1 MPISLR
7 HSAPSFRI
15 STRVA
20 TDLLLFVEFL
30 LVVAG
35 AAAAKLVYVT
45 AFLDSSQILQ
55 PYLIAGIA
63 GGLLTAYMLRN
74 QGLSEPS
81 AVLQGASTWVKTVIA
96 IGGAFLLL
104 IAIGFLLKIS
114 ADYSRGWLLTWFA
127 IVCAT
132 VPLYRAGAA
141 RALQWL
147 AVTGHTERRIAI
159 VATEEAGRRLA
170 EQFMDMPG
178 VRLAGVFDARAQ
190 AALADLIAMG
200 QRNEVDEVIVAVSHV
215 EGAELASLMEALG
228 VLPADVWLCPPE
240 IAFDMRIRSI
250 GRLGTVSLLQVTPKP
265 INDWGYIAKA
275 ALDYSVG
282 ALALVLSAPV
292 MLAIAAAIKLEG
304 PGPVFFRQ
312 RRHGY
317 NERVIDVFKFRT
329 MSVTE
334 NGDTIVQARAGDP
347 RVTRVGRFLR
357 STSLDELPQLF
368 NVLRGEMSLVG
379 PRPHALAHNFY
390 YREKLQ
396 RYANRHR
403 VKPGITGWAQI
414 NGMRGPTE
422 TPEKMR
428 KRVELDLFYI
438 ENWSIWLDLKILA
451 LTPLRGFIHKNAL

>member
-1 MPISLR
+1 
-7 HSAPSFRI
+7 
-15 STRVA
+15 
-20 TDLLLFVEFL
+20 
-30 LVVAG
+30 
-35 AAAAKLVYVT
+35 
-45 AFLDSSQILQ
+45 
-55 PYLIAGIA
+55 
-63 GGLLTAYMLRN
+63 
-74 QGLSEPS
+74 
-81 AVLQGASTWVKTVIA
+81 
-96 IGGAFLLL
+96 
-104 IAIGFLLKIS
+104 
-114 ADYSRGWLLTWFA
+114 
-127 IVCAT
+127 
-132 VPLYRAGAA
+132 
-141 RALQWL
+141 
-147 AVTGHTERRIAI
+147 
-159 VATEEAGRRLA
+159 
-170 EQFMDMPG
+170 
-178 VRLAGVFDARAQ
+178 VFDARAQ

>member
-1 MPISLR
+1 
-7 HSAPSFRI
+7 
-15 STRVA
+15 
-20 TDLLLFVEFL
+20 
-30 LVVAG
+30 
-35 AAAAKLVYVT
+35 
-45 AFLDSSQILQ
+45 
-55 PYLIAGIA
+55 
-63 GGLLTAYMLRN
+63 
-74 QGLSEPS
+74 
-81 AVLQGASTWVKTVIA
+81 
-96 IGGAFLLL
+96 
-104 IAIGFLLKIS
+104 
-114 ADYSRGWLLTWFA
+114 
-127 IVCAT
+127 
-132 VPLYRAGAA
+132 
-141 RALQWL
+141 
-147 AVTGHTERRIAI
+147 
-159 VATEEAGRRLA
+159 
-170 EQFMDMPG
+170 
-178 VRLAGVFDARAQ
+178 
-190 AALADLIAMG
+190 
-200 QRNEVDEVIVAVSHV
+200 
-215 EGAELASLMEALG
+215 
-228 VLPADVWLCPPE
+228 
-240 IAFDMRIRSI
+240 MRIRSI